1 MRTLPISTA
10 IVLIFSAFSSAENG
24 RPYVRIFDG
33 KSFAGWEGN
42 RKIFRIEDGAIVG
55 GTLKESIP
63 LNQFLCATTEY
74 DNFEMRLKVR
84 AVGEGLN
91 AGIQIRSRRVPDH
104 HEMVGY
110 QADVGS
116 GWWGKL
122 YDESR
127 RRKVLAAPDDN
138 ELQKVLKPDDWNDY
152 VIRCVGKRV
161 QLWINGL
168 RIVDY
173 VEPDDDIEQNGF
185 IGLQI
190 HSGPPSEV
198 WYKDIEIKEL

>member
-1 MRTLPISTA
+1 MRTLPISTV
-10 IVLIFSAFSSAENG
+10 ILLILSAPASADNG
-24 RPYVRIFDG
+24 TPYVRIFDG
-33 KSFAGWEGN
+33 KSFTGWEGN
-42 RKIFRIEDGAIVG
+42 GKIFRVEDGAIVG

-63 LNQFLCATTEY
+63 LNQFLCTTTEY
-74 DNFEMRLKVR
+74 DNFELRLKVC

-127 RRKVLAAPDDN
+127 RSKVLAAPDDN
-138 ELQKVLKPDDWNDY
+138 ELQKVLQPDDWNDY

-190 HSGPPSEV
+190 PSGPPSEV